1 MRYIVL
7 LLAVGAL
14 FWGLFATTS
23 PALAGVY
30 EDPQLCVNGKLLR
43 VDPTTAPIEV
53 WVQVGPELTVD
64 YTVVNCG
71 GDPDLAVIDPSHVSV
86 GGSGNQMAVKVQTEP
101 RARVSISFGE
111 RSKIF
116 KADKHGWI
124 VVRGRV
130 H

>member
-14 FWGLFATTS
+14 FLGILASAS
-23 PALAGVY
+23 PAMASAW

-43 VDPTTAPIEV
+43 VDPVNAPIEV
-53 WVQVGPELTVD
+53 WVQVGSDLAVD
-64 YTVVNCG
+64 YVVANCG
-71 GDPDLAVIDPSHVSV
+71 GDPNLPVLDESHVSV